1 MLMDWEFT
9 FSALRTMLNALPT
22 TLWLAAISFVLA
34 LILAIVIAMI
44 DYFKIPVLRQIFA
57 VYVSFFR
64 GTPLIP
70 QLFLLYF
77 GIPTFVPG
85 LRDVS
90 AFNVCIVGLTLN
102 AAAYMKEVVRGALL
116 SVPDGQKEAALAH
129 GMTSMQAMVHI
140 ILPQA
145 ARVAVPS
152 LFNNL
157 VDIVKGTSMAFTIG
171 VIEITAAAN
180 LRASVTFNYFEAYM
194 VLMLMYWAIILIL
207 ERIEALIEKRF
218 SAGFVR

>member
-1 MLMDWEFT
+1 MDLEFSLT
-9 FSALRTMLNALPT
+9 ALRAMLHVLPV
-22 TLWLAAISFVLA
+22 TLSLTVLSFVA
-34 LILAIVIAMI
+34 SLILAVLIAVI

-77 GIPTFVPG
+77 GIPTFVPE
-85 LRDVS
+85 LRSVP
-90 AFNVCIVGLTLN
+90 AFYVCVVGLTLN
-102 AAAYMKEVVRGALL
+102 SAAYMKEVVRGALL
-116 SVPDGQKEAALAH
+116 SVSDGQKEAALAH
-129 GMTSMQAMVHI
+129 GMTPMQTMFRIV
-140 ILPQA
+140 LPQA
-145 ARVAVPS
+145 TRVAVPS

-171 VIEITAAAN
+171 VIEITATAN

-194 VLMLMYWAIILIL
+194 VLMLLYWVIILFL
-207 ERIEALIEKRF
+207 ERIEAILEKRLET
-218 SAGFVR
+218 GYKR

>member
-1 MLMDWEFT
+1 MDIN
-9 FSALRTMLNALPT
+9 FSISVLQAIFKSLPVTLSLTAL
-22 TLWLAAISFVLA
+22 SFIGA
-34 LILAIVIAMI
+34 LILAVIIAVV
-44 DYFKIPVLRQIFA
+44 DYFRVPILRPICNL
-57 VYVSFFR
+57 YVSFFR

-77 GIPTFVPG
+77 GIPSFIPA
-85 LRDVS
+85 LREIP
-90 AFNVCIVGLTLN
+90 AFTVCVIGLTLN
-102 AAAYMKEVVRGALL
+102 AAAYMKEVIRGSLL
-116 SVPDGQKEAALAH
+116 AVPIGQKEAAIAH
-129 GMTSMQAMVHI
+129 GMTSIQAMFRI

-171 VIEITAAAN
+171 VIEITATAN

-194 VLMLMYWAIILIL
+194 MLMLVYWIIILIL
-207 ERIEALIEKRF
+207 ERVESYLERKL
-218 SAGFVR
+218 SLGYK

>member
-1 MLMDWEFT
+1 MSLEFSLNT
-9 FSALRTMLNALPT
+9 LGAMVKVLPVTLSLTALSF
-22 TLWLAAISFVLA
+22 AASLV
-34 LILAIVIAMI
+34 LAIVIAVI
-44 DYFKIPVLRQIFA
+44 DYFRVPVLRQVCG

-77 GIPTFVPG
+77 GIPTFVTA
-85 LRDVS
+85 LRDVP
-90 AFNVCIVGLTLN
+90 AFTVCVAGLTLN
-102 AAAYMKEVVRGALL
+102 SAAYMKEVVRGALL
-116 SVPDGQKEAALAH
+116 SVPQGQKEAALAH
-129 GMTSMQAMVHI
+129 GMTPVQTMFRIV
-140 ILPQA
+140 LPQA

-171 VIEITAAAN
+171 VIEITATAS

-194 VLMLMYWAIILIL
+194 VLMLLYWIIILIL
-207 ERIEALIEKRF
+207 ERLEAAVEKRL
-218 SAGFVR
+218 AVGYNR

>member
-1 MLMDWEFT
+1 MSLEFSLNT
-9 FSALRTMLNALPT
+9 LGAMVKVLPVTLSLTALSF
-22 TLWLAAISFVLA
+22 AASLV
-34 LILAIVIAMI
+34 LAIVIAVI
-44 DYFKIPVLRQIFA
+44 DYFRVPVLKQVCG

-77 GIPTFVPG
+77 GIPTLVAA
-85 LRDVS
+85 LRDVP
-90 AFNVCIVGLTLN
+90 AFTVCVAGLTLN
-102 AAAYMKEVVRGALL
+102 SAAYMKEVVRGALL
-116 SVPDGQKEAALAH
+116 SVPEGQKEAALAH
-129 GMTSMQAMVHI
+129 GMTPVQTMFRIV
-140 ILPQA
+140 LPQA

-171 VIEITAAAN
+171 VIEITATAS

-194 VLMLMYWAIILIL
+194 VLMLLYWIIILIL
-207 ERIEALIEKRF
+207 ERLEAAVEKRL
-218 SAGFVR
+218 AVGYNR